1 MTPDYR
7 PRPQGRNQRRA
18 AAHSLSSRAYAAHVA
33 VIDAQIN
40 FGFWRPFVGYLPGY
54 LAISEAAGTDQPSWH
69 EYVDLLRRQWHA
81 LLDSPMSNVEQL
93 LHEFLERHPS
103 LLPGSDSVDGT
114 SGHLPFPMAVI
125 SKPKLPGLS
134 DRQPD
139 FMWIASDSAALYPI
153 LIEIETPH
161 RKWFYGDR
169 AEIHSDLTHAQGQ
182 LAEWR
187 AWFNRGQNR
196 AIFLD
201 DDDIPRELRKRKLSP
216 RFVLIHGRRADY
228 QSSERRL
235 QKRAELQRE
244 DERLMSFDR
253 LDPAHFGELYS
264 CVRKTQDGYRVMA
277 VPPCLGLL
285 PKAEDYRRSN
295 GWDHAVDSC
304 LDMAPARREYLKEQI
319 RIISDDPATYDR
331 THYARIVKRGRLRT
345 RRQL

>member
-1 MTPDYR
+1 
-7 PRPQGRNQRRA
+7 
-18 AAHSLSSRAYAAHVA
+18 VA
-33 VIDAQIN
+33 VSEAQLN
-40 FGFWRPFVGYLPGY
+40 LDFRHPFIGHLPGY
-54 LAISEAAGTDQPSWH
+54 LAIGEAAGTDQPSWN
-69 EYVDLLRRQWHA
+69 EYTYLLMRQWRA
-81 LLDSPMSNVEQL
+81 LLDTPISAEEQL

-125 SKPKLPGLS
+125 SKPKLPGPS

-139 FMWIASDSAALYPI
+139 FMWIATDSLALYPI

-161 RKWFYGDR
+161 KKWFYGDR

-187 AWFNRGQNR
+187 AWFNRGRNR
-196 AIFLD
+196 TAFLD
-201 DDDIPRELRKRKLSP
+201 DYDIPRELRKRKLSP

-228 QSSERRL
+228 ENSESRL

-253 LDPAHFGELYS
+253 LAPADYGELYS
-264 CVRKTQDGYRVMA
+264 CVRKPQDGYQVVA

-285 PKAEDYRRSN
+285 QGAEDYRRSN
-295 GWDHAVDSC
+295 GWDHALDSC
-304 LDMAPARREYLKEQI
+304 QDMAPARREYLKEQI
-319 RIISDDPATYDR
+319 KIVRDDPATHDR
-331 THYARIVKRGRLRT
+331 THYARIVKRGSLRT
-345 RRQL
+345 SEQL